1 MVSKLLWTSICWQG
15 ITNKGDKSFHIFFN
29 ISHIWWNWNVYEII
43 LGKFHRK
50 LLLGKICNG
59 VFNNKKSRRQ
69 EVLRKI
75 TVAKFE
81 RTLKKMSA
89 LEIMQLY
96 WKQETFQKGCWLLTY
111 TFTKELHSSWDGKN
125 ILKSTIN
132 SW

>member
-1 MVSKLLWTSICWQG
+1 
-15 ITNKGDKSFHIFFN
+15 
-29 ISHIWWNWNVYEII
+29 
-43 LGKFHRK
+43 
-50 LLLGKICNG
+50 
-59 VFNNKKSRRQ
+59 
-69 EVLRKI
+69 
-75 TVAKFE
+75 
-81 RTLKKMSA
+81 MSA